1 MASRPAH
8 TPRNP
13 FIHGRAQTKLAV
25 SSGAQ
30 TLEFEQL
37 RRVLTSSNGTATWTT
52 GTAASIYADMGGA
65 SLLVG
70 DYIDIVIVNTHATQ
84 KITVAGGTDV
94 TLVGDGI
101 VESDQVAN
109 ELNSGSALFRLQWTA
124 VGGSPTA
131 DIIRLA

>member
-8 TPRNP
+8 NPRNP
-13 FIHGRAQTKLAV
+13 YIHGNAPTKLAV

-37 RRVLTSSNGTATWTT
+37 RRLLTSSNGTATWTT

-65 SLLVG
+65 SLVEG
-70 DYIDIVIVNTHATQ
+70 DYIDVIIVNTHASQ
-84 KITVAGGTDV
+84 DITVAGGTGV
-94 TLVGDGI
+94 TLVGDGV
-101 VESDQVAN
+101 VEPAQASG
-109 ELNSGSALFRLQWTA
+109 ETNSGSAVFRLQWTA

-131 DIIRLA
+131 DIIRVA